1 MNDDFSRDMEH
12 SCAQVCDDFRDCPE
26 VFISIAELF
35 RETYPFDLKDLRA
48 AYEASD
54 SRKVAFLAH
63 KIRGSIMIFH
73 QDAAARAAM
82 ELEERAAQGDLRG
95 TDVLVERLGH
105 AFIAACSTMQRVE
118 QKLGCGLADLQGSM

>member
-1 MNDDFSRDMEH
+1 MQDDFCSDMER
-12 SCAQVCDDFRDCPE
+12 SCAQLCDDFRDCPD

-48 AYEASD
+48 ACEASD

-63 KIRGSIMIFH
+63 KIRGSIMVFH

-82 ELEERAAQGDLRG
+82 ELEERAVRGDLAG
-95 TDVLVERLGH
+95 ADDLVERLGH
-105 AFIAACSTMQRVE
+105 AFIATCSTMERV
-118 QKLGCGLADLQGSM
+118 KRAFGCGLADLQESM